1 MPQSPITLRRNATL
15 EVTRAEGE
23 AGPVVRMTVS
33 SETPV
38 LRMVKLNGREQP
50 IYEVLG
56 HNPAEVDLS
65 RVADGIPVL
74 DRHNMPGSPA
84 EQIGLI
90 RAPTIAGGKLG
101 GEVEWCTGQRAQDI
115 GADCAKGL
123 RRGASVEGAAMGKA
137 YEKAGEKDGLPVYRV
152 TRWQPAAVALTPVPA
167 DWKVGVARDGQEKPE
182 VPELTTT
189 ERTIAMPEPVATN
202 PEPAKPAAPAVTQPA
217 AAPAQSANDFVRMLT
232 LAKTHDVPIGE
243 LNEYVSRG
251 ATLDEFRDHVMARL
265 ARGAQARPVGSAEVD
280 LSRREAKR
288 YNVINVIRSMLGI
301 GSPDISFEREVS
313 AEIARKMQR
322 EATGLYLPMQF
333 LRENAPVNIARAES
347 GSVANA
353 SLIETEVGTMLDIL
367 RPRLLAGRLNYT
379 VMGGLVGNVSIP
391 KDSKEAAY
399 YWVGES
405 TDVNQQDVA
414 AGQVPMTP
422 HTVGVFS
429 DLSKQLLA
437 QSSYDVQSWVVSK
450 LMANIAQGMDA
461 ALIQGTGVDGQPKGI
476 VNATGVNTPSV
487 STPGTPT
494 YAECLGFF
502 DAIEDDNADAEAMRW
517 LLRPDVRS
525 QMAVTDLSTGAGLPF
540 LDLRSKTAGGYPY
553 VVSTVGPDNSALF
566 GDFSRAILGLWGAV
580 DLNIDR
586 STLSRSGGT
595 RLVALAMCDVAV
607 TYGEAFAYSAS
618 MDA

>member
-1 MPQSPITLRRNATL
+1 MPQPILIRRNATL
-15 EVTRAEGE
+15 EVTRAEGD
-23 AGPVVRMTVS
+23 AAPVVRMTVS
-33 SETPV
+33 SEAPV
-38 LRMVKLNGREQP
+38 MTWARYNGQYQQV
-50 IYEVLG
+50 YEILG
-56 HNPAEVDLS
+56 HGPGECDLS
-65 RVADGIPVL
+65 RVADGLPIL
-74 DRHNMPGSPA
+74 DGHYSDQVA
-84 EQIGLI
+84 VI
-90 RAPTIAGGKLG
+90 REPQVGDGRLG
-101 GEVEWCTGQRAQDI
+101 GSVEWCAGDRAENL
-115 GADCAKGL
+115 ARDCAEKK
-123 RRGASVEGAAMGKA
+123 RRGASIEAIGQPDSYTLV
-137 YEKAGEKDGLPVYRV
+137 GEKNGIPVVRL
-152 TRWQPAAVALTPVPA
+152 TRWQPTAAALVAVPA
-167 DWKVGVARDGQEKPE
+167 DWTVGVDRAQKYPQSIPE
-182 VPELTTT
+182 ITI
-189 ERTIAMPEPVATN
+189 ERTIAMPEPVTPPA
-202 PEPAKPAAPAVTQPA
+202 EPAKQAAPAVTPPA
-217 AAPAQSANDFVRMLT
+217 APPAQSASDFVRMLT

-265 ARGAQARPVGSAEVD
+265 ARGAKTRPVGSAEVD
-280 LSRREAKR
+280 LSRKEAKR

-301 GSPDISFEREVS
+301 GSPDITFEREVS

-322 EATGLYLPMQF
+322 EATGFYLPMQF

-391 KDSKEAAY
+391 KDSQAAAY

-405 TDVNQQDVA
+405 TDVSQQTVA
-414 AGQVPMTP
+414 AGQVPLTP
-422 HTVGVFS
+422 HTVGVFA

-437 QSSYDVQSWVVSK
+437 QGSYDVQSWVINK

-476 VNATGVNTPSV
+476 INATGVNTPSV
-487 STPGTPT
+487 STPGTPS

-553 VVSTVGPDNSALF
+553 VVSTVGPENSALF

-586 STLSRSGGT
+586 STLSKSGGT

-618 MDA
+618 MDS

>member
-1 MPQSPITLRRNATL
+1 MSQTILLRRNATL
-15 EVTRAEGE
+15 EVTRAEGD
-23 AGPVVRMTVS
+23 AAPVVRMTVS
-33 SETPV
+33 SEAPV
-38 LRMVKLNGREQP
+38 LTWARYNGQYQQV
-50 IYEVLG
+50 YEVLG
-56 HNPAEVDLS
+56 HGPGECDLS
-65 RVADGIPVL
+65 RVSDGLPIL
-74 DRHNMPGSPA
+74 DGHYSDQVA
-84 EQIGLI
+84 VI
-90 RAPTIAGGKLG
+90 REPSLGEGRLG
-101 GEVEWCTGQRAQDI
+101 GAVEWCAGDRAENL
-115 GADCAKGL
+115 ARDCADKK
-123 RRGASVEGAAMGKA
+123 RRGASIEAIGQPDSYMLV
-137 YEKAGEKDGLPVYRV
+137 GEKDGIPIVRL
-152 TRWQPAAVALTPVPA
+152 TRWQPTAAALVAVPA
-167 DWKVGVARDGQEKPE
+167 DWTVGVDRAQKYPQGIADI
-182 VPELTTT
+182 TTI
-189 ERTIAMPEPVATN
+189 ERTAAMPENQTPDTA
-202 PEPAKPAAPAVTQPA
+202 EKAKPAVPAVTPPA
-217 AAPAQSANDFVRMLT
+217 SSPAQSANDFVRMLT

-301 GSPDISFEREVS
+301 GSPDITFEREVS

-322 EATGLYLPMQF
+322 EATGIYLPMQF

-353 SLIETEVGTMLDIL
+353 SIIETEVGTMLDIL

-379 VMGGLVGNVSIP
+379 VMGGLTGNVSIP

-437 QSSYDVQSWVVSK
+437 QGSYDVQSWVVAK

-476 VNATGVNTPSV
+476 INATGVNTPSV
-487 STPGTPT
+487 STPGTPS

-517 LLRPDVRS
+517 ILRPSVRS
-525 QMAVTDLSTGAGLPF
+525 QMAVTDLSAGAGLPF

-553 VVSTVGPDNSALF
+553 VVSTVGPANSALF

-586 STLSRSGGT
+586 STLSKSGGT